1 MSALPPLSVAATTP
15 LRFALVGCG
24 AIAPTQAHA
33 LQDLPG
39 LALLTHCV
47 DLDSSRAEAF
57 AAKFSL
63 KVATWAAV
71 LADPAIDAVAICTP
85 SGHHGSLAAEA
96 LRAGKHVI
104 IEKPLEV
111 SVAACDAL
119 LAVQRTS
126 GRHLAVISQHRFDPA
141 SQTVRRL
148 LDQKAFGR
156 LIAADVRVP
165 WYRTQEYYDSGDW
178 RGTWAL
184 DGGGCLMNQGVHT
197 VDLMLWLCGPVRE
210 VYARTATAA
219 HERIE
224 VEDLVCATLS
234 FTSGAIGTL
243 FASTAAYP
251 GFPVSL
257 AIHGTKGSAVIEG
270 DELKTLAIMG
280 RETITGPA
288 ASAHAMQVATGG
300 TKSAVKHAASAAP
313 PTTPSATPGSAAPAA
328 WKWGD
333 AHRAQFADFITAI
346 REKRPALVEGQA
358 GRDAVALILALY
370 ESARTGL
377 PVSL

>member
-1 MSALPPLSVAATTP
+1 MSAKTSIPHFPP

-24 AIAPTQAHA
+24 AIAPTQAQA
-33 LQDLPG
+33 LQELPG

-47 DLDSSRAEAF
+47 DLDAARAEAF

-63 KVATWAAV
+63 KVAAWAAV
-71 LADPAIDAVAICTP
+71 LADPSIDAIALCTP
-85 SGHHGSLAAEA
+85 SGHHGNLAAEA
-96 LRAGKHVI
+96 FRAGKHVV
-104 IEKPLEV
+104 IEKPMEI

-119 LAVQRTS
+119 LTAQRTS
-126 GRHLAVISQHRFDPA
+126 GRRLAVISQHRFDPA

-148 LDQKAFGR
+148 IDEKALGR

-165 WYRTQEYYDSGDW
+165 WYRTQDYYDSGDW
-178 RGTWAL
+178 RGTRAL
-184 DGGGCLMNQGVHT
+184 DGGGCLLNQGVHT

-219 HERIE
+219 HQRIE
-224 VEDLVCATLS
+224 VEDVVCATLG
-234 FTSGAIGTL
+234 FTNGAIGTL

-251 GFPVSL
+251 GFPASL
-257 AIHGTKGSAVIEG
+257 ALHGTGGSAVIEG
-270 DELKTLAIMG
+270 DELKTLAIKG
-280 RETITGPA
+280 RETISGPA
-288 ASAHAMQVATGG
+288 PSAHALQVATGG
-300 TKSAVKHAASAAP
+300 TKSAVENAAARIPAP
-313 PTTPSATPGSAAPAA
+313 DVEGDTG

-333 AHRAQFADFITAI
+333 AHRAQFADFIAAV
-346 REKRPALVEGQA
+346 RENRPALVEGKA
-358 GRDAVALILALY
+358 ARDAVALVHAIY

>member
-1 MSALPPLSVAATTP
+1 MSASAPQMPTPSPAKPLV
-15 LRFALVGCG
+15 FALVGCG
-24 AIAPTQAHA
+24 AIAPTQAQA
-33 LQDLPG
+33 LKELPA
-39 LALLTHCV
+39 LAKLTHCV
-47 DLDSSRAEAF
+47 DLDEARAEAF
-57 AAKFSL
+57 AKKYDL
-63 KVATWAAV
+63 KVASWTAV
-71 LADPAIDAVAICTP
+71 LADKSIDAIALCTP
-85 SGHHGSLAAEA
+85 SGNHGALGAEA
-96 LRAGKHVI
+96 LRAGQHVI

-119 LAVQRTS
+119 LAAQRAS
-126 GRHLAVISQHRFDPA
+126 GRRLAVISQHRFDPA
-141 SQTVRRL
+141 SQAVRRL
-148 LDQKAFGR
+148 LLEKSLGG
-156 LIAADVRVP
+156 LIAADVRIP

-234 FTSGAIGTL
+234 FANGAIGTL

-257 AIHGTKGSAVIEG
+257 ALHGTAGSAVLEG
-270 DELKTLAIMG
+270 DELKTLAIKG

-288 ASAHAMQVATGG
+288 ASAHALQVATGG
-300 TKSAVKHAASAAP
+300 TRSAVQNAAAAP
-313 PTTPSATPGSAAPAA
+313 QNLTDPAA

-333 AHRAQFADFITAI
+333 AHRAQFADFINAI
-346 REKRPALVEGQA
+346 HENRPSLVEGEA
-358 GRDAVALILALY
+358 GRAAVALIQAIY